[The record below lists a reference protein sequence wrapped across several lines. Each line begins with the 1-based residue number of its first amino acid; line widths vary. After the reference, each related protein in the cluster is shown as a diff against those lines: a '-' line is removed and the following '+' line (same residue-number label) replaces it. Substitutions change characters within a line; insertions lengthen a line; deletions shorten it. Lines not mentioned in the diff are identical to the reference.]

1 MKIKMLYTIKWKGTE
16 VGNVITNDKKEY
28 KYIPNVENIK
38 KLARQG
44 MPCTLVINPQR
55 EWKKTLPKYI
65 TNRLKLNTPQKRLIT
80 DYFSIEEMV

>member
-44 MPCTLVINPQR
+44 MHCTLVINPQR

>member
-1 MKIKMLYTIKWKGTE
+1 MKTKVLYTVKWKNTE
-16 VGNVITNDKKEY
+16 VGYVITNDKKEF
-28 KYIPNVENIK
+28 KYIPNIENIK
-38 KLARQG
+38 ELAKEG

-65 TNRLKLNTPQKRLIT
+65 ANRLKLGTPQKRLIT